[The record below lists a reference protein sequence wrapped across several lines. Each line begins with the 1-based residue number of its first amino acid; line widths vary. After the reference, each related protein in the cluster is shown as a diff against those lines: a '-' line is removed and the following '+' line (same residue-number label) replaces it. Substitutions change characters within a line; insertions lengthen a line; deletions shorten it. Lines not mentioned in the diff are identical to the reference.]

1 MSDKEYEEFIARL
14 EAEPFDAMGDRDSQ
28 EDKRIFGS
36 NKEFR

>member
-28 EDKRIFGS
+28 ED
-36 NKEFR
+36 